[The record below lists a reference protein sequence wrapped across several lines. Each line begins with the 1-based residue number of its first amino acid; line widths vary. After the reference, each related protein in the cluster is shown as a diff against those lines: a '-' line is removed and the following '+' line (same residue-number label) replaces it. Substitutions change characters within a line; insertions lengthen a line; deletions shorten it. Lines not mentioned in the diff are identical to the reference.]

1 MNNVPFLKVSQWDY
15 SVGKR
20 GSYEVIARTIGTA
33 VMRMQGVKLQ

>member
-20 GSYEVIARTIGTA
+20 GSYEVIVQSIGTA
-33 VMRMQGVKLQ
+33 VMRMQDK